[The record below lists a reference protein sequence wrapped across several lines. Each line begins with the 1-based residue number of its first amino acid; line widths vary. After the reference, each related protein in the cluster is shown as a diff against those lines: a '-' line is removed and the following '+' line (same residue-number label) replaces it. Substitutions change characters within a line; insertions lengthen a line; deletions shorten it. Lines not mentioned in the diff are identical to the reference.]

1 MHKTEKLRAMPY
13 AQAHII
19 RRQNAVILVSYT
31 TRVAAIVGGQLVCNG
46 LYSQTTRKHISAFC
60 RQFGTDYQTAKMC
73 YERGLSFD
81 IVTGEITELLKKVD
95 LWGL

>member
-1 MHKTEKLRAMPY
+1 MYKTEKLERMPY

-19 RRQNAVILVSYT
+19 RRPNAVILVSYT

-46 LYSQTTRKHISAFC
+46 LYSQTTRKHIGAFC

-73 YERGLSFD
+73 YEMGVTMD
-81 IVTGEITELLKKVD
+81 IVTGEIVEQKVD